1 MQEIIKIEKING
13 TTVIDSRIVA
23 EGLRIKHANLMQTI
37 YKYQEKIEQFN
48 QLLFETEVGKRQQG
62 GGNPEKFCYLSEPQ
76 TNFVIMLSRNSEEV
90 IDFKFALIKA
100 FDQAKKILQELQ
112 SVENEFISKEK
123 AFYKKQ
129 GYSDAWIEKRLESIE
144 IRNELEAEWRKRGVT
159 ESKQL
164 SVLTSIISKET
175 FGITPTEHKKVKG
188 LKNQNLRDNM
198 TRAEL
203 IFVMLGEEATIQL
216 TQNED
221 AQGFIENKE
230 TAQKGGKI
238 AGDALKQYEIAT
250 NSKVVSHQNFL
261 PENRP
266 KYSKK
271 SLE

>member
-23 EGLRIKHANLMQTI
+23 QGLEIEHKHLLETI
-37 YKYQEKIEQFN
+37 RKYQNELES
-48 QLLFETEVGKRQQG
+48 LGVLPFETAKPSKNTKG
-62 GGNPEKFCYLSEPQ
+62 GRPETFCYLNEIQ
-76 TNFVIMLSRNSEEV
+76 CNFVVTLSRNTEAV
-90 IDFKFALIKA
+90 VKFKLALVKA
-100 FDQAKKILQELQ
+100 FDQAKKIIQELQ
-112 SVENEFISKEK
+112 GFENEFVSKK
-123 AFYKKQ
+123 RAFYRKQ

-159 ESKQL
+159 EAKQF
-164 SVLTSIISKET
+164 SVLTGIISKET
-175 FGITPTEHKKVKG
+175 FGITPAEHKKVKG
-188 LKNQNLRDNM
+188 LKSQNLRDNM

-203 IFVMLGEEATIQL
+203 IFTMMGEEATIQL

-221 AQGFIENKE
+221 AQGFAENKQ

-250 NSKVVSHQNFL
+250 NSQVVSALNVL

-266 KYSKK
+266 KYFKTSD
-271 SLE
+271 E